1 MKTAINIS
9 GVNMPISV
17 NLLIMK
23 YTQITS
29 ASNFKI
35 KEALDIKNRRSK
47 YKYTA
52 FIIEGPHLVETAL
65 ASGNKIN
72 TAFFTDSFRAKKM
85 GRRY

>member
-1 MKTAINIS
+1 ML
-9 GVNMPISV
+9 ISV
-17 NLLIMK
+17 NLLNMK

-29 ASNFKI
+29 ASNHKI

-47 YKYTA
+47 YKDTA
-52 FIIEGPHLVETAL
+52 FIIEGTHLVETAL

-72 TAFFTDSFRAKKM
+72 AAFFTDSFRAKKT